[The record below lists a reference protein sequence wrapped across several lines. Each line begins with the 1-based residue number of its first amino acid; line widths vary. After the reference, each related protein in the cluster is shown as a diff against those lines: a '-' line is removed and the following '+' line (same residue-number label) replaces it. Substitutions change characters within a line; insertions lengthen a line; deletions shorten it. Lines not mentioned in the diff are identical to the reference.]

1 METDHKLLKQLAKTR
16 RGQTYFYP
24 LLGSIIVMALFWLA
38 LWKWGSGLTGSTT
51 SQIALAGLLAAV
63 LVFYF
68 ILRATRRNLHQT
80 AVVLDGTLDVHNQLE
95 AMVELKD
102 TQHPLR
108 VPQAQRASQE
118 LGRYKPAPWSL
129 LLCIAGLL
137 LFVEMGGMTRQLFH
151 WGGKLPTA
159 EESVL
164 PEPPK
169 ADDFAELQLTKPES
183 ELRLKPMD
191 EVAWEGTAQSSNGF
205 DDLCLAIYLNGEPV
219 ANLPIE
225 GDALG
230 KPGDLAI
237 SGSFYLDE
245 LDATPFDV
253 ISYHLVAHS
262 KINENPAMKVV
273 CIPHFVQVR
282 PFRED
287 AEIMPSMDPKD
298 MQDMQGMQDSDDPR
312 QQMIN
317 ILNMIYQVLEFELT
331 LNKAVFAAQAAG
343 LPSDNPVFLEQVGI
357 LKQEQRQ
364 LKDTL
369 EEFLAKIDPEL
380 LTPNMTVSL
389 RAAEDYMDEAAKQL
403 QLLAPDKEE
412 EGAYTL

>member
-24 LLGSIIVMALFWLA
+24 LLGSVVVMALFWLA
-38 LWKWGSGLTGSTT
+38 LLKWGSGLTGSTT
-51 SQIALAGLLAAV
+51 LQIALAGLLAAV
-63 LVFYF
+63 LVFF
-68 ILRATRRNLHQT
+68 LILRTTRRNLHQT
-80 AVVLDGTLDVHNQLE
+80 AVDLDGTLDAHNQLE

-108 VPQAQRASQE
+108 VPQAQRAAQE

-129 LLCIAGLL
+129 LLCMAGLL
-137 LFVEMGGMTRQLFH
+137 LFVEMGGLTRQLFH

-159 EESVL
+159 EEPAI

-169 ADDFAELQLTKPES
+169 ADDFAELTLTKPES

-191 EVAWEGTAQSSNGF
+191 EVAWEGTGKSSNGF
-205 DDLCLAIYLNGEPV
+205 DDLFLAIHLNGEPV

-225 GDALG
+225 GEALG

-273 CIPHFVQVR
+273 SIPHFVQVR

-287 AEIMPSMDPKD
+287 AEVMPSMDPKD
-298 MQDMQGMQDSDDPR
+298 MQDMQKSDDPR

-331 LNKAVFAAQAAG
+331 LNKAVFAAQAIG
-343 LPSDNPVFLEQVGI
+343 LPSDDPVFLEQVGI
-357 LKQEQRQ
+357 LKEEQRQ

-369 EEFLAKIDPEL
+369 DEFLAKIDPEL

-403 QLLAPDKEE
+403 QLLASDKEE
-412 EGAYTL
+412 KGDDTL